1 MFDLKNQIILNDV
14 VYAWPPFHK
23 LDGIN
28 PFLVVLLIISL
39 WQMEWWW
46 NWFIPQ
52 TKHTNSHPPTVRSNN
67 EFNLNCTQ
75 KKNYCPPMKTFWSS
89 TVLPWCSSSTCNS
102 ACAHPRQAQHPS
114 WIPSTTGPASCSSR
128 PSFNGCVNS
137 ESAGTCALLAGWH
150 FDWFNG
156 RTWLPAIDAAE
167 TETVPSR
174 HCRWIRWAGR
184 YYCSGPRSCNGC
196 MHVLFRRALRP
207 LFVVVVV

>member
-46 NWFIPQ
+46 NWFIPH
-52 TKHTNSHPPTVRSNN
+52 TKHINSHPPTVRSNN

-114 WIPSTTGPASCSSR
+114 WIPSTQITPIYYRSSQLQLSAKFQRLRKLWICRYVCAASWLAFWLIQRTYLIACDRRSWNWNCS
-128 PSFNGCVNS
+128 V
-137 ESAGTCALLAGWH
+137 ET
-150 FDWFNG
+150 
-156 RTWLPAIDAAE
+156 LPLD
-167 TETVPSR
+167 
-174 HCRWIRWAGR
+174 
-184 YYCSGPRSCNGC
+184 
-196 MHVLFRRALRP
+196 
-207 LFVVVVV
+207 

>member
-75 KKNYCPPMKTFWSS
+75 KKKTTARQWRRSDPP
-89 TVLPWCSSSTCNS
+89 LCC
-102 ACAHPRQAQHPS
+102 
-114 WIPSTTGPASCSSR
+114 
-128 PSFNGCVNS
+128 
-137 ESAGTCALLAGWH
+137 L
-150 FDWFNG
+150 D
-156 RTWLPAIDAAE
+156 
-167 TETVPSR
+167 
-174 HCRWIRWAGR
+174 
-184 YYCSGPRSCNGC
+184 
-196 MHVLFRRALRP
+196 
-207 LFVVVVV
+207 VVVVPAILHVHIHVKHSILAGLEQVQPAAALGQVSTAA